1 MAAAIEEK
9 REHLKRIIS
18 EMTGC
23 VIGFSGGVDS
33 TLLFAVARGVLGD
46 RAIAVTITSEVH
58 PDWELR
64 EARESA
70 ERIGGRHRILPA
82 KALGIPGLAENPE
95 NRCYICKK
103 AIASRLWKVAEE
115 EGVPYV
121 LDGGNLDDRFDY
133 RPGRQAAIEAGIRS
147 PLDEAGL
154 TKADIRRLSREM
166 GLSTWDKPSNACLIS
181 RFPYGVH
188 LTPEKLRKVALAEDF
203 LREMGLRTVR
213 VRFHDDLARLELAE
227 EEYGR
232 VAHDLRQAVVEKV
245 KEAGF
250 SYVTLDLQGYRT
262 GAMNELLKKTG

>member
-1 MAAAIEEK
+1 
-9 REHLKRIIS
+9 
-18 EMTGC
+18 
-23 VIGFSGGVDS
+23 
-33 TLLFAVARGVLGD
+33 
-46 RAIAVTITSEVH
+46 
-58 PDWELR
+58 
-64 EARESA
+64 
-70 ERIGGRHRILPA
+70 
-82 KALGIPGLAENPE
+82 
-95 NRCYICKK
+95 
-103 AIASRLWKVAEE
+103 
-115 EGVPYV
+115 
-121 LDGGNLDDRFDY
+121 
-133 RPGRQAAIEAGIRS
+133 
-147 PLDEAGL
+147 
-154 TKADIRRLSREM
+154 M